1 MINKIRI
8 NIGIILLLLSM
19 CACTDMFRS
28 DIVPPVVFIINPKDG
43 ADALSGVVNIRT
55 KVYDNSGIAKVE
67 FIIDDEIVK
76 TDTKSPYNYLW
87 NVAFWDLRISHVIN
101 VRVVDKEGNETY
113 AEPVNVELSSMAN
126 IATSPVYPDSNSVVD
141 PDNVTLIWRSTYDA
155 VQYNVEFA
163 DRASFDNI
171 TQTIQTGDTSIT
183 LALERN
189 EYFWRVM
196 AVNDRGISSGYSKI
210 GHFFA
215 GERLFV
221 STFGESQVDEYGNC
235 IVQTSDQGYLIA
247 GTLITEKIVSWGTNY
262 RRSNLQVIKF
272 DSLGY
277 FEWEQLFGTMKSAN
291 DILLT
296 YDDNVVMAG
305 VNPQDNPEWIM
316 IDPEGNE
323 IWSSSISENGVANDI
338 LKLSNGNYLI
348 TGAVND
354 DIFILECDPLSGSII
369 RQKHYAAA
377 DIESGHCSVETIS
390 GNWVILGD
398 RNDQLLVFQTNS
410 SGLIQWEKTYS
421 HTNSLSGVALFENQ
435 SGGYHLFAN
444 AKSSPGGAEQMM
456 LIVIDT
462 DGNELGRESFDNR
475 WLNSAAS
482 VIRTDDGNYC
492 VFGNTGIHENIP
504 GDFWMLKLDANGN
517 EIWER
522 IFGKVGNNFGSG
534 LHQCDD
540 NGYILTGTLDVPNSV
555 FGSHRDMILIKT
567 DINGRTRRYWFY

>member
-1 MINKIRI
+1 M
-8 NIGIILLLLSM
+8 LLSM
-19 CACTDMFRS
+19 FACTDMFRS

-43 ADALSGVVNIRT
+43 ADALSGVVNIRI
-55 KVYDNSGIAKVE
+55 KVYDNGGIAKVE
-67 FIIDDEIVK
+67 FIIDNELVK
-76 TDTKSPYNYLW
+76 TDTRSPYNYLW
-87 NVAFWDLRISHVIN
+87 NVAFWDPDTSHVIN
-101 VRVVDKEGNETY
+101 VRVVDKEGNESY
-113 AEPVNVELSSMAN
+113 AEPVSVYLSSMAN

-163 DRASFDNI
+163 ARASFDNV
-171 TQTIQTGDTSIT
+171 TQTIQTGDTSVT

-189 EYFWRVM
+189 EYFWRVT
-196 AVNDRGISSGYSKI
+196 AVNDRGISTGYSKI
-210 GHFFA
+210 SHFFA

-235 IVQTSDQGYLIA
+235 IVQTSDHGYLIA
-247 GTLITEKIVSWGTNY
+247 GTVITEKIVSWGINY

-272 DSLGY
+272 DSLG
-277 FEWEQLFGTMKSAN
+277 FFKWQQLFRTMKSAN

-296 YDDNVVMAG
+296 SDDNVVIVG
-305 VNPQDNPEWIM
+305 VNPQDEPEWIM
-316 IDPEGNE
+316 IDFEGNE
-323 IWSSSISENGVANDI
+323 IWSSSISEKGVANDI

-348 TGAVND
+348 TGTVND

-369 RQKHYAAA
+369 WQERFAVA
-377 DIESGHCSVETIS
+377 DKETGHRSVETIS
-390 GNWVILGD
+390 GNLTILGD
-398 RNDQLLVFQTNS
+398 KNDQLWVIQTSS
-410 SGLIQWEKTYS
+410 SGLVQWEKTYS
-421 HTNSLSGVALFENQ
+421 NAHPLSGVALFEDQ

-444 AKSSPGGAEQMM
+444 VKSSSGGAEQMM

-462 DGNELGRESFDNR
+462 EGSELWRESFDNR

-492 VFGNTGIHENIP
+492 VFGNTRIQENIP
-504 GDFWMLKLDANGN
+504 GDFWMLKLDADGN

-522 IFGKVGNNFGSG
+522 IFGKVGNNLGSG
-534 LHQCDD
+534 LYQCHDK
-540 NGYILTGTLDVPNSV
+540 GYILTGTLDVPDSA
-555 FGSHRDMILIKT
+555 FGAHRDMILIKT